1 MIVKHYDLLILGGGI
16 SGTALLFAAARYSN
30 LSSIGLVEKHG
41 SIAAVNSSGRHNS
54 QTLHCGDIETNYTLE
69 KALAVQRSAA
79 MIPRYAALVPEG
91 QEAFLFKQPKMVL
104 AVGESEVDKLKARF
118 DQFAPHYPSMRW
130 LDRDGIARTEPH
142 VAVRGGKPRSEALGA
157 CASQDEY
164 CAVDFGAL
172 ARSFV
177 RHANQSDKNI
187 AVHLNTLTTAIHP
200 RSEGFEVVT
209 EQGGFFGK
217 SVVVSAG
224 GHSLLF
230 AQRMGYGLEFS
241 VLPVAGSFYY
251 APKILNGKVYTLQN
265 DKLPFA
271 AIHGDPDVLERDKTR
286 FGPTALILPMLERYA
301 PHTIMDFLRV
311 VHIDSHVLKV
321 MGRLFADAD
330 IRNYIGKNILFE
342 VPLLRRRLFL
352 KDAQKIV
359 PDLRLKDLTFAYR
372 TGGVRPQLID
382 KTKDQLLLGEAK
394 INPGS
399 GIIFNMTPSPGAT
412 SCLAN
417 AERDLEAVTQF
428 LGATFDKERFLAE
441 LAPTG

>member
-1 MIVKHYDLLILGGGI
+1 MTAKHYDLLILGGGI

-30 LSSIGLVEKHG
+30 ITSIALIEKHG

-79 MIPRYAALVPEG
+79 MIPRYAELVP
-91 QEAFLFKQPKMVL
+91 QERDAFLFRQPKMVL
-104 AVGESEVDKLKARF
+104 AVGDNEVAKLKARYE
-118 DQFAPHYPSMRW
+118 QFAPHYPNMRW
-130 LDRDGIARTEPH
+130 LDPSAIAKVEPH
-142 VAVRGGKPRSEALGA
+142 VAMRHGKPRSELLGA
-157 CASQDEY
+157 CAAHDEY
-164 CAVDFGAL
+164 CAVNFGAL

-177 RHANQSDKNI
+177 RHATQGDKNI
-187 AVHLNTLTTAIHP
+187 AVHLNTQVKAVRP
-200 RSEGFEVVT
+200 RSEGFEVAT
-209 EQGGFFGK
+209 EQGSLYGK
-217 SVVVSAG
+217 AVVVSAG

-271 AIHGDPDVLERDKTR
+271 AIHGDPDVLEHGKTR

-301 PHTIMDFLRV
+301 PETIMDFLRV
-311 VHIDSHVLKV
+311 VHLDSHVLKV
-321 MGRLFADAD
+321 MGNLLADAD

-342 VPLLRRRLFL
+342 VPVVRRRLFL

-359 PDLRLKDLTFAYR
+359 PDLRLEDLTFAYR

-394 INPGS
+394 INPGT

-417 AERDLEAVTQF
+417 AERDLDTIAQF
-428 LGATFDKERFLAE
+428 LGAKFDKERFLAE
-441 LAPTG
+441 LAPPQ

>member
-1 MIVKHYDLLILGGGI
+1 MTTQRYDLLILGGGI

-30 LSSIGLVEKHG
+30 LANIALIEKHG
-41 SIAAVNSSGRHNS
+41 AIAAVNSAGRHNS

-79 MIPRYAALVPEG
+79 MIPRYAELVP
-91 QEAFLFKQPKMVL
+91 QERDAFLFKQPKMVL
-104 AVGESEVDKLKARF
+104 AVGDTEVAKLKTRF
-118 DQFAPHYPSMRW
+118 EQFAPHYPNMRW
-130 LDRDGIARTEPH
+130 LERDAIAKVEPH
-142 VAVRGGKPRSEALGA
+142 VALRGGQPRSEALGA

-177 RHANQSDKNI
+177 RHATQSGKDI
-187 AVHLNTLTTAIHP
+187 AVYLNTRINAVQP
-200 RSEGFEVVT
+200 RSEGFEVTT
-209 EQGGFFGK
+209 EQGSLYGK
-217 SVVVSAG
+217 AVVVSAG

-230 AQRMGYGLEFS
+230 AQRMGYGLQFS

-301 PHTIMDFLRV
+301 PGTIMDFLRV
-311 VHIDSHVLKV
+311 VHVDSHVLKV
-321 MGRLFADAD
+321 MGGLLADAD
-330 IRNYIGKNILFE
+330 IRHYIGKNILFE
-342 VPLLRRRLFL
+342 VPVLRRRLFL

-394 INPGS
+394 INPGT

-417 AERDLEAVTQF
+417 AERDLETVTQF
-428 LGATFDKERFLAE
+428 LGANFDKDRFQAE
-441 LAPTG
+441 LAPQR